1 MCPVLHRARSLEGHG
16 QGECE
21 LDTGRVSQV
30 RGWKRPRTM
39 EAMQQNMTWDG
50 LFHAAVW
57 LLTVLGVYL
66 LLNTPAVVRRPQ
78 TARRS
83 PAC

>member
-1 MCPVLHRARSLEGHG
+1 
-16 QGECE
+16 
-21 LDTGRVSQV
+21 
-30 RGWKRPRTM
+30 
-39 EAMQQNMTWDG
+39 MQQNMTWDG